1 MTETLQNPLPKGAF
15 RMKYEEQLALV
26 PWPFKNYWKTLAE
39 RNRYYNHEFMQA
51 FGDGL
56 ENEPVLEA
64 GCGESSDL
72 TRREKKMHYLVGIDP
87 LPDDILKNEGLKF
100 KTLGVLEDLPF
111 CDSYFAGYY
120 SDSVY
125 EHIDD
130 PSKCCNEAF
139 RVLKKGGALAIIGH
153 DPHEVDPSNW
163 YIYNYFEGVYETDL
177 RRYPSG
183 KSVVN
188 WMIADG
194 FQSTSVQVVEKIVN
208 IHVGDGVFNDPF
220 IKHNATSQL
229 ALLSEDKYLSGL
241 KKIREALE
249 QARAG
254 NERLIF
260 RSQIDVKMFLG
271 YKA

>member
-1 MTETLQNPLPKGAF
+1 MQTKLNYDQIAPDYNQRYPDSQPWERGQALLNLAS
-15 RMKYEEQLALV
+15 QLKA
-26 PWPFKNYWKTLAE
+26 KTI
-39 RNRYYNHEFMQA
+39 
-51 FGDGL
+51 
-56 ENEPVLEA
+56 LEA
-64 GCGESSDL
+64 GSGTGFWLNMLHQVTPRLYGLDFSAGMIAQARKQPAPIKL
-72 TRREKKMHYLVGIDP
+72 TRGTATQ
-87 LPDDILKNEGLKF
+87 LPYQSGTF
-100 KTLGVLEDLPF
+100 DLLYCVDAIHHF
-111 CDSYFAGYY
+111 GDHRAFIA
-120 SDSVY
+120 
-125 EHIDD
+125 
-130 PSKCCNEAF
+130 EAF

-163 YIYNYFEGVYETDL
+163 YIYNYFDSVYETDL

-194 FQSTSVQVVEKIVN
+194 FHTVSVQVAERIVN